1 MSRAAERARQNKGV
15 SASNNPFK
23 QNDAKAKPAAGGG
36 GIKGLPKAGMVGGKV
51 GGQAPDQASNNI
63 EKLLKWIQKRIN
75 QYPAV
80 DVTNFTSSWE
90 DGKALCALMNYL
102 LGDEKLNP
110 EDVKPD
116 DPIHNLELAIKVAT
130 ENGVPALI
138 EAKEVGLDRRSMIT
152 YLHMVY
158 TKLFV
163 DKKDEKKPEGGE
175 GGES

>member
-1 MSRAAERARQNKGV
+1 MSRRADRASQNKGV

-36 GIKGLPKAGMVGGKV
+36 VMKGLPKAGMVGGKS

-75 QYPAV
+75 QYEAV
-80 DVTNFTSSWE
+80 NVANFTSSWE

-102 LGDEKLNP
+102 LGDEALNP
-110 EDVKPD
+110 DDVKPD
-116 DPIHNLELAIKVAT
+116 DKIHNLRLAIKVAT
-130 ENGVPALI
+130 ENGVPELI
-138 EAKEVGLDRRSMIT
+138 KAEEVGLDRRSMIT

-163 DKKDEKKPEGGE
+163 DKKDEKKEEPKAE
-175 GGES
+175 

>member
-1 MSRAAERARQNKGV
+1 MSTKRAQERANANKGV

-23 QNDAKAKPAAGGG
+23 QNDAKAKPAGGSM
-36 GIKGLPKAGMVGGKV
+36 KGLPKAGQVGGKV
-51 GGQAPDQASNNI
+51 GGQAPDQASSNI

-75 QYPAV
+75 QYEAV
-80 DVTNFTSSWE
+80 DVKNFTSSWE

-102 LGDEKLNP
+102 LGDEQLNP

-116 DPIHNLELAIKVAT
+116 DRIHNLTLAIKVAT
-130 ENGVPALI
+130 ENGVPELI
-138 EAKEVGLDRRSMIT
+138 KAEEVGLDRRSMIT

-163 DKKDEKKPEGGE
+163 EKKDKEEKKEE
-175 GGES
+175 

>member
-1 MSRAAERARQNKGV
+1 V

-23 QNDAKAKPAAGGG
+23 QNDAKAKPAGGG
-36 GIKGLPKAGMVGGKV
+36 GIRGLPKAGMVGGKV
-51 GGQAPDQASNNI
+51 GGQAPDQASSNI
-63 EKLLKWIQKRIN
+63 EKLLKWIQKRVN
-75 QYPAV
+75 QYEAV
-80 DVTNFTSSWE
+80 DVKNFTTSWE

-116 DPIHNLELAIKVAT
+116 DRLHNLRLAIRVAS
-130 ENGVPALI
+130 ENNVPELI
-138 EAKEVGLDRRSMIT
+138 KAEEVGLDRRSMIT

-158 TKLFV
+158 TRLFV
-163 DKKDEKKPEGGE
+163 DKKDEKKEEEKKAE